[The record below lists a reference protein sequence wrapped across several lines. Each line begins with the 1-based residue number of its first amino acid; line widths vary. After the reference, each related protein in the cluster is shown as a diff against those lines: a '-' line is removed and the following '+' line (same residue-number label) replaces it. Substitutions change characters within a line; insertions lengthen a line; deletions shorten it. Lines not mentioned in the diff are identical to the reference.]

1 MIFKTTNT
9 FISKYKLITIFILAI
24 LYINVGITHFTNP
37 DFFLVIVPEYL
48 PYHLFIVY
56 VFGLFEIILGFML
69 LFKKTRKYSGIGLVF
84 LLILVFV
91 LNL

>member
-1 MIFKTTNT
+1 MIFDTKNT

-37 DFFLVIVPEYL
+37 DFFLVIVPDYL

-56 VFGLFEIILGFML
+56 VSGLFEIILGFML
-69 LFKKTRKYSGIGLVF
+69 LFQQNKKICWDRTSFSFDFSVSS
-84 LLILVFV
+84 
-91 LNL
+91 